1 MLIELKKFY
10 DNLEAQH
17 TAALSKDV
25 NSIVAERIAKLTES
39 VRQEVE
45 SEIAAE
51 LAVLD
56 IKKQTIAE
64 AINVLQLKA
73 AAVVEPVVNELDENA
88 TFSTAE
94 TETN

>member
-39 VRQEVE
+39 VRHEVE

-64 AINVLQLKA
+64 AIEVLQLKA
-73 AAVVEPVVNELDENA
+73 TEAVEPVVPELEPDV

-94 TETN
+94 TD